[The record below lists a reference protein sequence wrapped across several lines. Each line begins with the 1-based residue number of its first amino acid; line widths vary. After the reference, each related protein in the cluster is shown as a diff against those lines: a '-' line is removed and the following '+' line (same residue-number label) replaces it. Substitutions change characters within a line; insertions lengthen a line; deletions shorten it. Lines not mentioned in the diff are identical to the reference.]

1 MEPNDEHIRK
11 LTGNSNPEENYKVPQ
26 GYFDTFSSTV
36 KERIEA
42 RSQPEKAPF
51 YSVFLRPVFT
61 IPTAAM
67 IVFVVGYFVFFS
79 TPTPQQSALQTAEV
93 QDTVDISE
101 EAIEE
106 YLAGDIELVGVD
118 GALDEDILVYV
129 LETDEDKI
137 SVETLDGKG
146 RSGVIKDSAAEL
158 DAEDIEEYL
167 LEHADETLFENL

>member
-11 LTGNSNPEENYKVPQ
+11 LTGSSKPEENFKVPQ

-36 KERIEA
+36 KEKIES
-42 RSQPEKAPF
+42 RSQHKKAPF
-51 YSVFLRPVFT
+51 YSVFLRPAFS
-61 IPTAAM
+61 IPVAAV
-67 IVFVVGYFVFFS
+67 IVLVAGYFVFFS
-79 TPTPQQSALQTAEV
+79 SPTPEQPALVTAEM
-93 QDTVDISE
+93 QDTLDISE

-106 YLAGDIELVGVD
+106 YLANDIELVGVD
-118 GALDEDILVYV
+118 ETLDEDILVYV
-129 LETDEDKI
+129 LEADDDKV
-137 SVETLDGKG
+137 SVETVDSKG